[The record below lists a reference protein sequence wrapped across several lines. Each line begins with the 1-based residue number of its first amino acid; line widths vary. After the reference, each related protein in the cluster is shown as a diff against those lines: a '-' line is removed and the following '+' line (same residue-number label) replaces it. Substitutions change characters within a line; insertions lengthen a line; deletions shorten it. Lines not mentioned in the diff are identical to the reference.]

1 MRSKYSSYRQ
11 KTFELPVK
19 GFPTTDQFFS
29 SISIMKK
36 LLSSEQIKAEA
47 LRLGF
52 SACGLAPAEAVDE
65 TVASAFRQWLA
76 DGCQAEMAYMQNYE
90 DKRLDPR
97 LLVEGART
105 VISVALNYY
114 PATKIPEGEYQIA
127 WYAYGKDYH
136 DVMKVKLKELF
147 EFIQKEASSSE
158 VETSSKT
165 EITSPSVQGRIFC
178 DTAPILERYWAWR
191 SGLGW
196 IGKNTQLIIPRS
208 GSFFF
213 LGEIIIDLES
223 DSYDSPQRNQ
233 CGSCTRCLD
242 ACPTKALEGPFRLN
256 SERCLSYLTIEYRGD
271 LKPETGKKMGNKIY
285 GCDECLK
292 ACPWNRFATPCR
304 TAEFQP
310 SASLLS
316 MRKDDWHS
324 LSEEQYKNI
333 FKGSAV
339 KRAKYNGLIRNIQTI
354 HSKPAHSNNTK

>member
-1 MRSKYSSYRQ
+1 
-11 KTFELPVK
+11 
-19 GFPTTDQFFS
+19 
-29 SISIMKK
+29 MKK
-36 LLSSEQIKAEA
+36 LLSSDRIKAEA

-65 TVASAFRQWLA
+65 TVATAFRQWLA

-147 EFIQKEASSSE
+147 EFIQKEVSSSE
-158 VETSSKT
+158 A
-165 EITSPSVQGRIFC
+165 EITTPPVQGRIFC

-213 LGEIIIDLES
+213 LGEIIIDLEA

-292 ACPWNRFATPCR
+292 ACPWNRFARPCR

-310 SASLLS
+310 SPSLLS
-316 MRKDDWHS
+316 MRKDDWRS
-324 LSEEQYKNI
+324 LSEEQYKNV

-339 KRAKYNGLIRNIQTI
+339 KRAKYNGLMRNIQAI
-354 HSKPAHSNNTK
+354 HSKSTRNNSTN

>member
-1 MRSKYSSYRQ
+1 
-11 KTFELPVK
+11 
-19 GFPTTDQFFS
+19 
-29 SISIMKK
+29 MKK
-36 LLSSEQIKAEA
+36 LLSSDRIKAEA

-65 TVASAFRQWLA
+65 TVATAFRQWLA

-147 EFIQKEASSSE
+147 EFIQKEVSSSE
-158 VETSSKT
+158 A
-165 EITSPSVQGRIFC
+165 EITTPPVQGRIFC

-213 LGEIIIDLES
+213 LGEIIIDLEA

-271 LKPETGKKMGNKIY
+271 
-285 GCDECLK
+285 
-292 ACPWNRFATPCR
+292 
-304 TAEFQP
+304 
-310 SASLLS
+310 
-316 MRKDDWHS
+316 
-324 LSEEQYKNI
+324 
-333 FKGSAV
+333 
-339 KRAKYNGLIRNIQTI
+339 
-354 HSKPAHSNNTK
+354 